1 MKTIIFSL
9 VLILG
14 TTLISNANNGSDGAL
29 YQHLSKKVQSII
41 TTPEALKQENQTQ
54 KITVLFAVDEQG
66 KVISVS
72 AKTENKDV
80 KSDLEKQFLG
90 LILSGLDPFV
100 YNSIDIKFVIQ

>member
-14 TTLISNANNGSDGAL
+14 ITLTTNANNGTDGAL
-29 YQHLSKKVQSII
+29 YQNLSKKVQSSI
-41 TTPEALKQENQTQ
+41 TAPETLKQENQTQ

-66 KVISVS
+66 KVISAT
-72 AKTENKDV
+72 AKTKNKTV

-90 LILSGLDPFV
+90 LNLSGLEPFV
-100 YNSIDIKFVIQ
+100 YNSIDITFVIQ